1 MKFFKF
7 MKNVQDLSTV
17 KRFSQSTM
25 CVPESVLEHSA
36 SASLFALFIG
46 EGLAEE
52 GNVVDF
58 GSLLKK
64 AIIHDFDEIATGDV
78 ARPVKYHSNQMRK
91 EFKDLEIENMLKIT
105 KGSPVF
111 FNNWLSAK
119 EGKEGSIV
127 SLCDFICVIY
137 KLHDEVVMRGN
148 KTMMRYF
155 EHDYFSKLNSMFVH
169 VSVAFGLEEQSQFLF
184 ETQEQITAILLEI
197 KNAN

>member
-1 MKFFKF
+1 MKC
-7 MKNVQDLSTV
+7 VQDLSTV

-36 SASLFALFIG
+36 SISLFALYIG
-46 EGLAEE
+46 EGMRKD
-52 GNVVDF
+52 GINVDIL
-58 GSLLKK
+58 SLMKK
-64 AIIHDFDEIATGDV
+64 AILHDFDEIATGDV
-78 ARPVKYHSNQMRK
+78 ARPVKYFSKEIRRQFDDLEYQNMQRIVKSFAGEENQMLH
-91 EFKDLEIENMLKIT
+91 EWNL
-105 KGSPVF
+105 
-111 FNNWLSAK
+111 AK

-155 EHDYFSKLNSMFVH
+155 ESDYFSKLNSMFVH
-169 VSVAFGLEEQSQFLF
+169 VSVAFDLEHQSQFLF

-197 KNAN
+197 KNVH